1 MCASL
6 RRLTEA
12 ASMHSIQSSRR
23 SFLAGGA
30 SLTAALLLPRGGASQ
45 PAPARPL
52 VPRETFFGDPDITSA
67 QLSMDG
73 AWVAY
78 IAPVDGVRNLW
89 LAPVADLAAARP
101 LTRVTDRP
109 IGSFFQWAY
118 TNRHVVFWQER
129 DGDENWR
136 ASSADIKD
144 GTVTLLTPPRG
155 VRSWVQEVSQ
165 RFPQE
170 MLFAHNERD
179 KRFFDLYRVDVVT
192 GQSALLYENDRF
204 SWLVSD
210 SAFQLRLGVRYL
222 KDGRAEVL
230 ERRSTGTWVYFTTVP
245 RGDLDST
252 RYLDFSDDGKTLY
265 LFETRERDKAALV
278 AVDMATRR
286 ARVLSEDP
294 NADVT
299 RVLLHRVT
307 RRPLAAG
314 SMVDRRRWRV
324 VDPSFAA
331 DLNAIQASTRGD
343 VELIGLSADARRVL
357 VSIQHDAASPEWVL
371 YDRTARRVSPL
382 FKARRNLDGLPLRPL
397 EPVAFPAL
405 DGLKIRGYL
414 TLPAADARNVPM
426 VLVIHGGPYFRD
438 EWGFNSTHQWLAN
451 RGYAVLSINYRGSTG
466 FGKAFVT
473 AADREWGGKMHDDL
487 IAGVDWAVKRGI
499 ADPKRVGF
507 FGGSYGGYA
516 ALTAATKTPEVFACI
531 VDVFGIANLLTF
543 MATIPPYWQPWFNIW
558 KNRVG
563 NPDTE
568 AGRAFLAQRSPLN
581 HLERA
586 TRPILIAH
594 GLKDV
599 RVPRAESE
607 QMVAAL
613 RQRNVPLIYVV
624 FPDEGHGFSKPKNQ
638 IAFRAVTEAFLA
650 KHLGGHAEP
659 IDRTRDFTGSSI
671 TFEAGADLIPGLT
684 G

>member
-6 RRLTEA
+6 RKLTEA
-12 ASMHSIQSSRR
+12 ASIHSIPSSRR

-67 QLSMDG
+67 QLSFDG

-89 LAPVADLAAARP
+89 LAPVGDLAAARP

-357 VSIQHDAASPEWVL
+357 VPRPDTRGVVPEVVVELQALVL
-371 YDRTARRVSPL
+371 GQ
-382 FKARRNLDGLPLRPL
+382 RRNIEAINR
-397 EPVAFPAL
+397 
-405 DGLKIRGYL
+405 RG
-414 TLPAADARNVPM
+414 
-426 VLVIHGGPYFRD
+426 
-438 EWGFNSTHQWLAN
+438 
-451 RGYAVLSINYRGSTG
+451 
-466 FGKAFVT
+466 
-473 AADREWGGKMHDDL
+473 L
-487 IAGVDWAVKRGI
+487 IA
-499 ADPKRVGF
+499 
-507 FGGSYGGYA
+507 
-516 ALTAATKTPEVFACI
+516 E
-531 VDVFGIANLLTF
+531 
-543 MATIPPYWQPWFNIW
+543 
-558 KNRVG
+558 
-563 NPDTE
+563 
-568 AGRAFLAQRSPLN
+568 
-581 HLERA
+581 
-586 TRPILIAH
+586 
-594 GLKDV
+594 
-599 RVPRAESE
+599 
-607 QMVAAL
+607 
-613 RQRNVPLIYVV
+613 
-624 FPDEGHGFSKPKNQ
+624 
-638 IAFRAVTEAFLA
+638 
-650 KHLGGHAEP
+650 
-659 IDRTRDFTGSSI
+659 
-671 TFEAGADLIPGLT
+671 
-684 G
+684 